1 MRVCI
6 FFDGKNFHSGWR
18 DEASGR
24 RLTFP
29 KLSKWLV
36 ERVGGSLLWG
46 AYYYTGIEMGPAA
59 VTEGQKK
66 LAGFLD
72 MLELQ
77 PGFFVKRFPR
87 KTTMF
92 QCAACGAEN
101 RYTQEKE
108 VDTTMVADMLRLA
121 AVGAFDVLVLVSGD
135 SDHAPAVEGV
145 RAIGRQAYVST
156 WGRAGLSARLRK
168 AAFDHIDLMEG
179 LSFFED
185 AEGAAPP
192 VPPGSEPR
200 YAAEDLPPAS
210 PNGYHSHSSSASS
223 MSSASSSS
231 ASSSSS
237 SSNLAVSAP
246 QSREPA
252 PSVPPAPF
260 VLTSA
265 PLGEGEDEAN
275 EQQHLDENGVVLAAS
290 AAFVAGA
297 NPSYEPTE
305 EEVFFIEELRAAERR
320 LRNGYV
326 GANYFVTRWQSSRL
340 DPSPD
345 ARRRMLEHLVT
356 TGLIEVYHALDGNAA
371 LRARW
376 AERAERVERLQ

>member
-18 DEASGR
+18 DEANGR

-36 ERVGGSLLWG
+36 DRVGGSLLWG

-135 SDHAPAVEGV
+135 SDHAPAIEGV

-192 VPPGSEPR
+192 VPPASEPK
-200 YAAEDLPPAS
+200 YAAEDMPPTSPPHSHVLAS
-210 PNGYHSHSSSASS
+210 PAPSLAAPVPKESSPAISTA
-223 MSSASSSS
+223 AP
-231 ASSSSS
+231 S
-237 SSNLAVSAP
+237 SSNGAVLEDDNNGETSNA
-246 QSREPA
+246 QMIAENSELPA
-252 PSVPPAPF
+252 DSTA
-260 VLTSA
+260 
-265 PLGEGEDEAN
+265 
-275 EQQHLDENGVVLAAS
+275 AAS
-290 AAFVAGA
+290 PPLTF
-297 NPSYEPTE
+297 SYDPTE
-305 EEVFFIEELRAAERR
+305 EEIYFIEELRAAERR

-345 ARRRMLEHLVT
+345 ARRRMLEHLVQ

-376 AERAERVERLQ
+376 VAPLPPAAPALSPQP

>member
-18 DEASGR
+18 DEAGGR
-24 RLTFP
+24 RLAFP
-29 KLSKWLV
+29 KLSRWLV

-46 AYYYTGIEMGPAA
+46 AYYYTGIEIGSAA

-72 MLELQ
+72 MLEVQ

-108 VDTTMVADMLRLA
+108 VDTSMVADMLRLA
-121 AVGAFDVLVLVSGD
+121 AVNAFDVLVLVSGD

-145 RAIGRQAYVST
+145 RQLGRQAYVST
-156 WGRAGLSARLRK
+156 WGRAGLSTRLRK
-168 AAFDHIDLMEG
+168 AAFDHIDLLEG

-185 AEGAAPP
+185 TEGS
-192 VPPGSEPR
+192 G
-200 YAAEDLPPAS
+200 
-210 PNGYHSHSSSASS
+210 
-223 MSSASSSS
+223 
-231 ASSSSS
+231 
-237 SSNLAVSAP
+237 
-246 QSREPA
+246 
-252 PSVPPAPF
+252 PPAPPGPEPRWASEDIPPA
-260 VLTSA
+260 VPTPPAGSALREVTHDECEDPEDADPNAPESA
-265 PLGEGEDEAN
+265 PPSYQPSEDES
-275 EQQHLDENGVVLAAS
+275 V
-290 AAFVAGA
+290 
-297 NPSYEPTE
+297 
-305 EEVFFIEELRAAERR
+305 FIEELRAAERR

-326 GANYFVTRWQSSRL
+326 GANYFVTRWQSNRL

-345 ARRRMLEHLVT
+345 GRRRMLEHLVT
-356 TGLIEVYHALDGNAA
+356 SRLIVVYHAPDGNAA
-371 LRARW
+371 IRAR
-376 AERAERVERLQ
+376 E

>member
-18 DEASGR
+18 DEAGGR
-24 RLTFP
+24 RLAFP
-29 KLSKWLV
+29 KLSRWLV

-46 AYYYTGIEMGPAA
+46 AYYYTGIEIGSAA

-72 MLELQ
+72 MLEVQ

-108 VDTTMVADMLRLA
+108 VDTSMVADMLRLA
-121 AVGAFDVLVLVSGD
+121 AVNAFDVLVLVSGD

-145 RAIGRQAYVST
+145 RQLGRQAYVST
-156 WGRAGLSARLRK
+156 WGRAGLSTRLRK
-168 AAFDHIDLMEG
+168 AAFDHIDLLEG
-179 LSFFED
+179 ISFFED
-185 AEGAAPP
+185 TEGSGAPAPP
-192 VPPGSEPR
+192 GPEPR
-200 YAAEDLPPAS
+200 WASEDIPPAV
-210 PNGYHSHSSSASS
+210 PT
-223 MSSASSSS
+223 
-231 ASSSSS
+231 
-237 SSNLAVSAP
+237 
-246 QSREPA
+246 
-252 PSVPPAPF
+252 PPAG
-260 VLTSA
+260 TA
-265 PLGEGEDEAN
+265 PRETTHDECEDPEDA
-275 EQQHLDENGVVLAAS
+275 DPDAS
-290 AAFVAGA
+290 ESPP
-297 NPSYEPTE
+297 PSYEPSE
-305 EEVFFIEELRAAERR
+305 DESVFIEELRAAERR

-326 GANYFVTRWQSSRL
+326 GANYFVTRWQSNRL

-356 TGLIEVYHALDGNAA
+356 SRLIEVYHAPDGNAA
-371 LRARW
+371 IRAR
-376 AERAERVERLQ
+376 E